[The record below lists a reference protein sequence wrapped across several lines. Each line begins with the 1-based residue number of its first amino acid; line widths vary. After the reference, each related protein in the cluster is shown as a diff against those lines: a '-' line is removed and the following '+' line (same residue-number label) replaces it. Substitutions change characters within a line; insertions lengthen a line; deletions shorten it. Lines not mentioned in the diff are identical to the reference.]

1 MIYIIGLVLSI
12 AFLLIAII
20 KFEIHP
26 FFVLVISAL
35 GYGLIT
41 GMDYTLIID
50 SINEG
55 FGGLLGKVGLIIIF
69 GIAIGTILEKSG
81 GALVIATKVLKIIG
95 EKSVHLAM
103 MVSGYILSIPVFA
116 DSGFI
121 ILNPLNKV
129 LSKKANV
136 SYAGTTAALAFG
148 LMASHVMVPPTPGP
162 ITAAELVGADLG
174 YVIIFGLIVSSI
186 SLVSC
191 YIFSITYASKIKLE
205 INLQPTQKVEK
216 KPPFW
221 KSMLAII
228 IPIALIVL
236 KSVAEYPTEPFGSS
250 QFVSL
255 IKFIGT
261 PVIALLLGLL
271 IALTVPTKWEKKI
284 ISGTGWLGET
294 IVSAAPI
301 LLITG
306 AGGIFGKM
314 LQNSGL
320 GDLISNGISFTELQ
334 LFFPF
339 ILAACL
345 KTAQG
350 SSTVALIT
358 TASILAPLMEPMGL
372 NTPMMSTL
380 TVLAI
385 GAGSTVTSHVN
396 DSFFWIMTQL
406 TGMTVKQGNQIQS
419 LGTAIFGFTA
429 IIIIFLI
436 SLFVA

>member
-1 MIYIIGLVLSI
+1 MIFIIGLIISI
-12 AFLLIAII
+12 TFLLIAII

-26 FFVLVISAL
+26 FFVLVLAAL
-35 GYGLIT
+35 SYGLIT
-41 GMDYTLIID
+41 GMDFPLILQ

-55 FGGLLGKVGLIIIF
+55 FGGLLGNVGLIIIF
-69 GIAIGTILEKSG
+69 GVAIGTILEKSG

-103 MVSGYILSIPVFA
+103 MICGYILSIPVFA

-136 SYAGTTAALAFG
+136 SYAGTTAALALG
-148 LMASHVMVPPTPGP
+148 LTASHVMVPPTPGP
-162 ITAAELVGADLG
+162 IAAAGIVGADLG
-174 YVIIFGLIVSSI
+174 SVIMFGMLVSSLA
-186 SLVSC
+186 LVVC
-191 YIFSITYASKIKLE
+191 YIFAKTYASKVNLEIKL
-205 INLQPTQKVEK
+205 QPIEDVKK

-221 KSMLAII
+221 KSMLSII
-228 IPIALIVL
+228 IPILLIII
-236 KSVAEYPTEPFGSS
+236 KSIAEYPTHPFGNSWLVNFLS
-250 QFVSL
+250 
-255 IKFIGT
+255 FIGT
-261 PVIALLLGLL
+261 PIIALLIGLF
-271 IALTVPTKWEKKI
+271 IALTVPTKWDKKI
-284 ISGTGWLGET
+284 ISSTGWLGET
-294 IVSAAPI
+294 IVTAAPI

-314 LQNSGL
+314 LQNSGM
-320 GDLISNGISFTELQ
+320 GELISSGFSFTGLQ

-339 ILAACL
+339 LLAACL

-358 TASILAPLMEPMGL
+358 TASIVQPLMAPMGL
-372 NTPMMSTL
+372 DTPILSTL

-406 TGMTVKQGNQIQS
+406 TGMSVKQGNQIQS

-429 IIIIFLI
+429 IIIIFLL
-436 SLFVA
+436 SLIVA